1 MLGGNPSNGANTS
14 SSMVMTSGI
23 DRQQTYSGGAEY
35 EYTIPAG
42 KGDVNTSAS
51 NIITGGTSN
60 TYNVNTYLSSA
71 GHENTN
77 NSGMPQSRGIATRK
91 MMAAVNSGFIEE
103 TSPHSSKHELIV
115 PQSLGGQAANQY
127 RKRF

>member
-1 MLGGNPSNGANTS
+1 MNSKYPTNGGQNTS
-14 SSMVMTSGI
+14 SSMVMTSG
-23 DRQQTYSGGAEY
+23 QQHYSGGAEY

-51 NIITGGTSN
+51 NIMVGGGG
-60 TYNVNTYLSSA
+60 TYNVNSYLSAHDVSHTSA
-71 GHENTN
+71 NL
-77 NSGMPQSRGIATRK
+77 PQSRGIATRK

-103 TSPHSSKHELIV
+103 TSPHSSKHDLILSQV
-115 PQSLGGQAANQY
+115 GQNPSSGLY

>member
-1 MLGGNPSNGANTS
+1 
-14 SSMVMTSGI
+14 MVMTSGI

-60 TYNVNTYLSSA
+60 TYNVNTYLGSA
-71 GHENTN
+71 GHETSN

-103 TSPHSSKHELIV
+103 TSPHSSKHDLILSSV
-115 PQSLGGQAANQY
+115 GGGVGQNAASGLY